1 MPKANRSSKNYMKNI
16 KFIHQFAISLI
27 LFSFLMFPAAQPTR
41 AQWATFDVTN
51 YTLQVAKKIE
61 EASRWIKM
69 VEQYTQMYQKAI
81 EQVSSLRGILSI
93 VDEQITKNKQLV
105 EGWAAVG
112 RIVKGVYDLKRQI
125 ENSIRSEIQAVV
137 SISRRYRN
145 GIFDMEANK
154 RDLDDYLKHA
164 IGRNADASLKNLERL
179 ARLDS
184 SFDRMLYDREMIL
197 AELAL
202 LYKEQA
208 ELQTQVTEL
217 RNLPGSSQDKI
228 EGMLA
233 QLREIGS
240 RIAMLELRLDE
251 LKKQIEEKCKQYG
264 LKIEQMEEFGKQIRQ
279 TEDMMTTITVGS
291 EEFYSELEKY
301 EVWRNDPL
309 DNQFPW

>member
-1 MPKANRSSKNYMKNI
+1 MKKL
-16 KFIHQFAISLI
+16 KFTHQFVIALI
-27 LFSFLMFPAAQPTR
+27 LFSFLTFPAAQPTR
-41 AQWATFDVTN
+41 AQFATFDATN
-51 YTLQVAKKIE
+51 YALQVAKKIE
-61 EASRWIKM
+61 EANRWLQT
-69 VEQYTQMYQKAI
+69 VQQYTQMYQKAI

-93 VDEQITKNKQLV
+93 VDEQITKNKQMV

-112 RIVKGVYDLKRQI
+112 RIVKGVYELKRQI

-154 RDLDDYLKHA
+154 RDLDDYLKHS
-164 IGRNADASLKNLERL
+164 IGRNADASLINLERL
-179 ARLDS
+179 ARLDT
-184 SFDRMLYDREMIL
+184 SFERMLYDREMIL

-202 LYKEQA
+202 LYKEQR
-208 ELQTQVTEL
+208 ELQDQVTEL
-217 RNLPGSSQDKI
+217 RNIASSQQDKI

-233 QLREIGS
+233 QLRAIGS
-240 RIAMLELRLDE
+240 RIATLELRLDE

-279 TEDMMTTITVGS
+279 TEEMMTTITTGS
-291 EEFYSELEKY
+291 QEFYSELEKY
-301 EVWRNDPL
+301 EVWKNDPL

>member
-1 MPKANRSSKNYMKNI
+1 MKKL
-16 KFIHQFAISLI
+16 KFTHQFVIALV
-27 LFSFLMFPAAQPTR
+27 LFSFLIFPAAQPTR
-41 AQWATFDVTN
+41 AQFATFDATN
-51 YTLQVAKKIE
+51 YALQVAKKIE
-61 EASRWIKM
+61 EANRWLRA
-69 VEQYTQMYQKAI
+69 VQQYTQMYQKAI

-93 VDEQITKNKQLV
+93 VDEQITKNKQMV

-112 RIVKGVYDLKRQI
+112 RIVKGVYELKRQI

-164 IGRNADASLKNLERL
+164 IGRNADASLRNLERL

-184 SFDRMLYDREMIL
+184 SFERILYDREMIL

-202 LYKEQA
+202 LYKEQR
-208 ELQTQVTEL
+208 ELQDQVTEL
-217 RNLPGSSQDKI
+217 RNIASSQQDKI

-240 RIAMLELRLDE
+240 RIATLELRLDE

-279 TEDMMTTITVGS
+279 TEEMMTTITTGAS
-291 EEFYSELEKY
+291 EFYSELEKY
-301 EVWRNDPL
+301 EVWKNDPL

>member
-1 MPKANRSSKNYMKNI
+1 MKKL
-16 KFIHQFAISLI
+16 KFIHQFAIALI

-41 AQWATFDVTN
+41 AQFATFDATN
-51 YTLQVAKKIE
+51 YALQVAKKIE
-61 EASRWIKM
+61 EANRWLRA
-69 VEQYTQMYQKAI
+69 VQQYTQMYQKAI

-93 VDEQITKNKQLV
+93 VDEQITKNKQMV

-112 RIVKGVYDLKRQI
+112 RIVKGVYELKRQI

-154 RDLDDYLKHA
+154 RDLDEYLKHS
-164 IGRNADASLKNLERL
+164 IGRRADASLKNLERL
-179 ARLDS
+179 ARLDT
-184 SFDRMLYDREMIL
+184 SFERMLYDREMIL

-202 LYKEQA
+202 LYKEQR
-208 ELQTQVTEL
+208 ELQDQVTEL
-217 RNLPGSSQDKI
+217 RNIASSQQDKI

-240 RIAMLELRLDE
+240 RIATLELRLDE

-279 TEDMMTTITVGS
+279 TEEMMTTITTGS
-291 EEFYSELEKY
+291 QEFYSELEKY
-301 EVWRNDPL
+301 EVWKNDPL

>member
-1 MPKANRSSKNYMKNI
+1 MKNL
-16 KFIHQFAISLI
+16 KFIHQFLLALI
-27 LFSFLMFPAAQPTR
+27 LFSFLMFPAAQPAR

-51 YTLQVAKKIE
+51 YTLQVTKKIE
-61 EASRWIKM
+61 EAARWIKM

-125 ENSIRSEIQAVV
+125 ENSIRSEIRAVV

-184 SFDRMLYDREMIL
+184 SFERMLYDREMIQ

-208 ELQTQVTEL
+208 ELQTQVTEM

-228 EGMLA
+228 EGYLA

-240 RIAMLELRLDE
+240 RIATLELRLDE

-279 TEDMMTTITVGS
+279 TENMMTTITTGS

-301 EVWRNDPL
+301 EVWRSDPL

>member
-1 MPKANRSSKNYMKNI
+1 MKKL
-16 KFIHQFAISLI
+16 KFTHQFVIALV
-27 LFSFLMFPAAQPTR
+27 LFSFLMFPAVRDAR
-41 AQWATFDVTN
+41 AQWVTFDATN
-51 YTLQVAKKIE
+51 YALQVEKKIE
-61 EASRWIKM
+61 EAARWIRT
-69 VEQYTQMYQKAI
+69 VEQYVAMYQKAI

-93 VDEQITKNKQLV
+93 VDEQITKNKRLV

-112 RIVKGVYDLKRQI
+112 RIVKGVYELKRQI

-154 RDLDDYLKHA
+154 RDLDSYLKHS

-184 SFDRMLYDREMIL
+184 SFERMLYDREMIL

-208 ELQTQVTEL
+208 ELQDRVTEL
-217 RNLPGSSQDKI
+217 RNLPGDSQDKI
-228 EGMLA
+228 EGLLA

-240 RIAMLELRLDE
+240 RIATLELRLDE
-251 LKKQIEEKCKQYG
+251 LKKQIEQKCKEYG

-279 TEDMMTTITVGS
+279 TQEMMTTITVGS
-291 EEFYSELEKY
+291 QEFYSELEKY

-309 DNQFPW
+309 ANQFPW

>member
-1 MPKANRSSKNYMKNI
+1 MKNL
-16 KFIHQFAISLI
+16 KFTHQFAIALI
-27 LFSFLMFPAAQPTR
+27 LFSFLMFPAAQPAK
-41 AQWATFDVTN
+41 AQWVTFDATN
-51 YTLQVAKKIE
+51 YALQIEKKIE
-61 EASRWIKM
+61 EAARWIRT
-69 VEQYTQMYQKAI
+69 VEQYVSTYQKAV

-112 RIVKGVYDLKRQI
+112 RIVKGVYELKRQI
-125 ENSIRSEIQAVV
+125 ENSIRSEIQAVMR
-137 SISRRYRN
+137 ISRRYRN
-145 GIFDMEANK
+145 GIFDLEANK

-179 ARLDS
+179 AKLDS
-184 SFDRMLYDREMIL
+184 SFERMLYDREMIL

-208 ELQTQVTEL
+208 ELQDRVTEL
-217 RNLPGSSQDKI
+217 RNLPGDSQDKI

-240 RIAMLELRLDE
+240 RIATLELRLDE
-251 LKKQIEEKCKQYG
+251 LKKQIEEKAKLYG

-279 TEDMMTTITVGS
+279 TEEMMTTITTGS
-291 EEFYSELEKY
+291 QEFYSELEKY
-301 EVWRNDPL
+301 EVWKNDPL